1 MLTYKEFKELMDD
14 ILGDVSGLVQYLRTN
29 IKHVYDI
36 WTHREKL
43 IELFMM
49 VVTGFKEFIAENPQD
64 LPDDKQ
70 FEYLAKY
77 VDDLIDFK
85 NPFIEA
91 VDYLVL
97 RLIFYSIDK
106 LLDQIK
112 RDKK

>member
-1 MLTYKEFKELMDD
+1 MLTYKEFKESMDD
-14 ILGDVSGLVQYLRTN
+14 ILGDMADLVQYIKNN

-43 IELFMM
+43 MELFVMII
-49 VVTGFKEFIAENPQD
+49 TAFKEFIAENPQD

-77 VDDLIDFK
+77 VDELIEFK
-85 NPFIEA
+85 NPFFEA

-97 RLIFYSIDK
+97 RLLFYGLDK

-112 RDKK
+112 SN